1 MPDLTSGDGL
11 GGDNLNCMRISDDH
25 DRHDICHG
33 DVVAHLVF
41 LRHRYARGPHG
52 GVCTFC

>member
-41 LRHRYARGPHG
+41 LRHRYA
-52 GVCTFC
+52 